1 MRLVELARVTDAQRN
16 LVGIGKASL
25 RARVSLKLGKALEFS
40 VSIKNPNIILNSSG
54 FQQEHSSLL
63 APVLLRNPSS
73 LKI

>member
-16 LVGIGKASL
+16 VVGIEVAAIA
-25 RARVSLKLGKALEFS
+25 ARGEFKVGERLKIEHS
-40 VSIKNPNIILNSSG
+40 DITLNSSG
-54 FQQEHSSLL
+54 FQQEYSSLL

>member
-16 LVGIGKASL
+16 LVGIEVAAIAAGGEFK
-25 RARVSLKLGKALEFS
+25 VGEGLK
-40 VSIKNPNIILNSSG
+40 IKTPHIILNSSG

>member
-16 LVGIGKASL
+16 LVGIEVAAIAAG
-25 RARVSLKLGKALEFS
+25 GEFI
-40 VSIKNPNIILNSSG
+40 VRERLLIKTLNIILNSSG

>member
-1 MRLVELARVTDAQRN
+1 MRLVELARVIEAQRN
-16 LVGIGKASL
+16 LVGIGQ
-25 RARVSLKLGKALEFS
+25 GEFK
-40 VSIKNPNIILNSSG
+40 VGEELLIKNPNIILNSSG